1 MPPRLCVKPVSNVPV
16 PSDSPLDSLI
26 QINTDDFL
34 AAWGFDRL
42 RYGQNLLR
50 WLARPSATA
59 FARQLLAYDHQVG
72 LGDLMRGG
80 LALTKQYVAGL
91 QVAGREN
98 IPADAPVLILSNHP
112 GLSDT
117 VALFAAIARPDL
129 RVIALDRP
137 LLRSL
142 PNTTQRLYL
151 LPADSLGRM
160 TVTRSVANYL
170 RKGGAVLTF
179 PGGEIEPDP
188 AVLPGAVDSL
198 RTWSE
203 SVGLFARLAPQTRIV
218 AAIVSGVLSP
228 QAQNNSLVKI
238 RRDTKKREF
247 LGATLQILWK
257 PYRNTI
263 VRVAFAPPLLGGD
276 LVAVNPDPV
285 YVTSR
290 VTAAA
295 RTLIVNPPTQWETI
309 F

>member
-1 MPPRLCVKPVSNVPV
+1 
-16 PSDSPLDSLI
+16 
-26 QINTDDFL
+26 
-34 AAWGFDRL
+34 
-42 RYGQNLLR
+42 
-50 WLARPSATA
+50 
-59 FARQLLAYDHQVG
+59 
-72 LGDLMRGG
+72 MRGG
-80 LALTKQYVAGL
+80 LVLTQHYAAGL
-91 QVAGREN
+91 QVAGREH
-98 IPADAPVLILSNHP
+98 IPTDAPVLVLSNHP

-137 LLRSL
+137 FLRSL
-142 PNTTQRLYL
+142 PNTAQRLYL
-151 LPADSLGRM
+151 LPDDTPGRM

-170 RKGGAVLTF
+170 RKGGSVLTF

-228 QAQNNSLVKI
+228 QAQNNPLIKL
-238 RRDTKKREF
+238 RRDRKKREF

-257 PYRNTI
+257 PYRKNI
-263 VRVAFAPPLLGGD
+263 VRVAFAPPLLGSD
-276 LVAVNPDPV
+276 WIAVNPDPV
-285 YVTSR
+285 YVTSQ
-290 VTAAA
+290 VTQAA
-295 RTLIVNPPTQWETI
+295 RTLIETPPVKWETI